1 MSIRGLGTVG
11 QVTVGCL
18 GRRRDRTGGLQVGVT
33 AEQVRPASDIEARC
47 PMARRLP
54 GASTRCGGADPGNMP
69 MEPPALANQLGGPV
83 TSLHGEAAQAVAPIP
98 VES

>member
-18 GRRRDRTGGLQVGVT
+18 GRRRDRPGGLQVG
-33 AEQVRPASDIEARC
+33 A
-47 PMARRLP
+47 
-54 GASTRCGGADPGNMP
+54 
-69 MEPPALANQLGGPV
+69 ALANQLGGPV